1 LLETWL
7 DKIHWLILGHRLKK
21 NKAKMI
27 KKKNFLFIIYQ
38 DRQEF
43 VFDHRIDFSH
53 KPYLRELSVLEVFQE
68 FELDLLDV

>member
-1 LLETWL
+1 
-7 DKIHWLILGHRLKK
+7 
-21 NKAKMI
+21 MI